1 MFNEF
6 YDRMFNPTQK
16 PNPIAPPDFSTQITT
31 KYQGS
36 NPALHSMYVDEPPL
50 LATEAFSHI
59 NDLVWSTLSG
69 SSTAMELNGAIG
81 PHAEWG
87 MRFDQ
92 QYGKSATDNEYKRKY
107 LLYNVYPFRQEVDT
121 TQSDVQSALEELVN
135 YRFIGDDATEHSYQY
150 LGLRPAIRGAKKF
163 DTQLN
168 NDISLI
174 YILQVHAEHKVFLSG
189 GTYHI
194 DQLAGSMRRAPTRDE
209 IFVQG
214 NMALAYGAKGF
225 MIYMTP
231 TWNAEP
237 GSNDTV
243 WNTFGI
249 FDEFQNPYL
258 GIDGEGLVQIPC
270 NAQVPNYRY
279 YATEALIDDTRKIEN
294 KILGL
299 NWLDAISW
307 HSAEDYTID
316 WISEVYTQY
325 PGTSYTAD
333 IDKYVEIGYFNELNP
348 PAGKLVDPKYIYLV
362 NRRCNIQEP
371 DLDDLTTD
379 NSDRNISFRLN
390 MDTTFRNYTVS
401 DLKSDSVYY
410 TTNDGW
416 VTIFLKAGHGTLLKI
431 EPTVQTGG
439 TLVANETIKT
449 GIYFVDTT
457 LIVDS
462 V

>member
-1 MFNEF
+1 
-6 YDRMFNPTQK
+6 
-16 PNPIAPPDFSTQITT
+16 
-31 KYQGS
+31 
-36 NPALHSMYVDEPPL
+36 
-50 LATEAFSHI
+50 
-59 NDLVWSTLSG
+59 
-69 SSTAMELNGAIG
+69 
-81 PHAEWG
+81 

-92 QYGKSATDNEYKRKY
+92 QYGKSATDEEYKRKY

-121 TQSDVQSALEELVN
+121 TQSDVQTALEELVN
-135 YRFIGDDATEHSYQY
+135 FRFIGDDPDTLSYQF
-150 LGLRPAIRGAKKF
+150 LGLRPAIRAAKKF
-163 DTQLN
+163 DTQLT
-168 NDISLI
+168 NDIPLI
-174 YILQVHAEHKVFLSG
+174 YILQVHAEHVVYNSG
-189 GTYHI
+189 GQFSIVPNAT
-194 DQLAGSMRRAPTRDE
+194 SMRRAPTRDE

-237 GSNDTV
+237 EPNKTV

-258 GIDGEGLVQIPC
+258 GTDGEGLVQNPC

-279 YATEALIDDTRKIEN
+279 YATKALIDDTRKIEN

-325 PGTSYTAD
+325 PGTFYPPD
-333 IDKYVEIGYFNELNP
+333 VNKYVEIGYFNELNP
-348 PAGKLVDPKYIYLV
+348 PAGKIVDAKYIYLV

-390 MDTTFRNYTVS
+390 MDTTFRNYTVT

-416 VTIFLKAGHGTLLKI
+416 VTLFLKAGHGTLLKI

-439 TLVANETIKT
+439 TLVANETIRSGSNT
-449 GIYFVDTT
+449 VDTT
-457 LIVDS
+457 LV
-462 V
+462 VPQNVKLTVNAGANLTFM